1 MSTQA
6 QNDRNLLG
14 AARTGD
20 VLIARISLRDGANPN
35 FAGSEHPELT
45 YLKPTSPLQLAV
57 EYAHTEIFEMLLAA
71 GARVPED
78 AREQLRLSS
87 AARHAG
93 CPNLLLLLYRNGLRP
108 TREDADWAEEH
119 GHTAVKTYVLDQLGE
134 YSITYDIDEL
144 LKLQVYKFYYKFAE
158 NVPGPYTPRDSMLLP
173 AERVLRDVW
182 EFECFTGSGFSIMI
196 ENQMFD
202 VVERSYNA
210 LQCLGASSAWSAIL
224 ELRCVLRE
232 HYIREKVDTHDEAYE
247 SLTDEVWDE
256 IDAIDQKYFG
266 GPKETDVWTN
276 RTHLTLGMDYAR
288 KHVKILQ
295 ERKQMR

>member
-1 MSTQA
+1 MPTQA
-6 QNDRNLLG
+6 QNDRNLLA

-20 VLIARISLRDGANPN
+20 VLIARVSLRDGANPN
-35 FAGSEHPELT
+35 FVGSDHAALT

-57 EYAHTEIFEMLLAA
+57 EYARTEILEMLLAA

-78 AREQLRLSS
+78 ARAQWHLSS

-93 CPNLLLLLYRNGLRP
+93 CPTLLLLLFRNGLRP

-144 LKLQVYKFYYKFAE
+144 LSLEVYKFYYKFAE
-158 NVPGPYTPRDSMLLP
+158 NVPGPYSPRDCMLFP
-173 AERVLRDVW
+173 EERVLRDVW
-182 EFECFTGSGFSIMI
+182 EFECCTGSGFSTML

-202 VVERSYNA
+202 VVERSYTA
-210 LQCLGASSAWSAIL
+210 MQAIGESSALSATS
-224 ELRCVLRE
+224 ELKSLFRE
-232 HYIREKVDTHDEAYE
+232 HGIREKVDPHEEVYE
-247 SLTDEVWDE
+247 TLTDEIWEE
-256 IDAIDQKYFG
+256 IDGIDQKYFG
-266 GPKETDVWTN
+266 GPNETDIWTN

-288 KHVKILQ
+288 QFIKIL
-295 ERKQMR
+295 RKRKPKG